1 MVNYRWAV
9 VLFGSM
15 VLAFMAC
22 DPTELPEPTD
32 GDPVFRLEGNLDST
46 AFELAAGVDN
56 YFMFTELS
64 PTNDGNLQSLSRL
77 EELDCS
83 TDCAPGWQF
92 EFSGSIAALDS
103 LLGVGQVPFIQPGT
117 IITDTTYTLNL
128 TANSSHSAGA
138 PALSHEWAF
147 YDGSAA
153 GTSTVEKEI
162 PGPGTYEVELT
173 TITEGDCQS
182 YTRKSFSFNTVQQG
196 CEVSFTVDTTI
207 LFDSL
212 IVATYDQGGAPEQLI
227 WQDSIISQPGS
238 IFSFLPPQGTGQFTL
253 CLEGLFPDGCIAASC
268 QTILLQQASV
278 CRNRIDGGIE
288 TEINTVVIPG
298 PSSGVV
304 IRYQDE
310 QGNLYSTAA
319 GSQAPSFS
327 FSIESAGPYENN
339 SLGQPTLQL
348 GIRFQCQLYDEAGAP
363 WKTAEATG
371 TIAVAIPD

>member
-1 MVNYRWAV
+1 MA
-9 VLFGSM
+9 LLGSM
-15 VLAFMAC
+15 MLAFMAC

-32 GDPVFRLEGNLDST
+32 GDPVFRLEGNLDS
-46 AFELAAGVDN
+46 AVFASAAGVDN

-103 LLGVGQVPFIQPGT
+103 LLGIGQVPFIQPGT
-117 IITDTTYTLNL
+117 FITDTTYTLNL
-128 TANSSHSAGA
+128 TATSSHSAGA
-138 PALSHEWAF
+138 PVLNHQWAF
-147 YDGSAA
+147 YDGSTAV
-153 GTSTVEKEI
+153 TSTVEKEI
-162 PGPGTYEVELT
+162 PGPGAYEVELT
-173 TITEGDCQS
+173 TLTEGDCQS

-196 CEVSFTVDTTI
+196 CEVSFAIDTT
-207 LFDSL
+207 LLDSL
-212 IVATYDQGGAPEQLI
+212 IIATYDLGGQPELF
-227 WQDSIISQPGS
+227 WQDSIPGQGAT
-238 IFSFLPPQGTGQFTL
+238 FTQFPPQGEEQFTL
-253 CLEGLFPDGCIAASC
+253 CLEGFFQGGCNAASC
-268 QTILLQQASV
+268 QTILFEQAAV

-288 TEINTVVIPG
+288 TTINTVVVPG

-310 QGNLYSTAA
+310 QGNLYSTAT
-319 GSQAPSFS
+319 GSQASGFN
-327 FSIESAGPYENN
+327 FTIESAEPYENN

-348 GIRFQCQLYDEAGAP
+348 GIRFQCQLYNEAGAL
-363 WKTAEATG
+363 WKTAEGTG